1 MHGEKVLALRDS
13 FAVFD
18 EFYVWDSHYKTIFET
33 LNVKAKF
40 FIKNKK
46 MVGLVFGIV
55 PEWQRKGIDGFMIW
69 EGTKHFRKTRNYTDY
84 EMQWIGDFNPR
95 MIKIAENLETKV
107 TRKLATYR
115 YIFDRNLSFERHK
128 ML

>member
-1 MHGEKVLALRDS
+1 
-13 FAVFD
+13 
-18 EFYVWDSHYKTIFET
+18 
-33 LNVKAKF
+33 
-40 FIKNKK
+40 

-95 MIKIAENLETKV
+95 MIKIAENLETKS
-107 TRKLATYR
+107 RKKLATYR
-115 YIFDRNLSFERHK
+115 YILTEIFRFERHK

>member
-1 MHGEKVLALRDS
+1 
-13 FAVFD
+13 
-18 EFYVWDSHYKTIFET
+18 
-33 LNVKAKF
+33 
-40 FIKNKK
+40 

-69 EGTKHFRKTRNYTDY
+69 KGTKHFRKTRNYTDY

-115 YIFDRNLSFERHK
+115 YNFDRNLSFERHK